1 MKKDDKKPKQP
12 AAKKTTSRQT
22 SSKKPAAKKT
32 TSRRTSS
39 KKPAAKKTTSRRT
52 SSKKPAAKKATLRQT
67 SKPAGDLEPD
77 YPADFIRDLEAAEK
91 CAARENAKRQRIKKQ
106 LEAKNTGT
114 QRRIEIPKGARVR
127 DIRIH
132 YKID

>member
-1 MKKDDKKPKQP
+1 MKKDDKKPKKPTAKKTTSRQISSKKP

-32 TSRRTSS
+32 TSRQTSS
-39 KKPAAKKTTSRRT
+39 KKPTARKTTPRR
-52 SSKKPAAKKATLRQT
+52 T

-91 CAARENAKRQRIKKQ
+91 RAARENAKRQRIKKQ
-106 LEAKNTGT
+106 LEAKNAGT